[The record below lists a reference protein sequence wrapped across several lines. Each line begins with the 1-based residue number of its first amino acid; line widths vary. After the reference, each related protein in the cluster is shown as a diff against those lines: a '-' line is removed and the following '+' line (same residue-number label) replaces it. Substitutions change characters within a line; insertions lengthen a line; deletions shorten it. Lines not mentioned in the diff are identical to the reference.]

1 MMHHPMD
8 EIGEGMNQIYHC
20 PLMKA
25 KIFLKGNSNQENDIQ
40 DIYNNRKPFNER
52 PGDWICY
59 NCQNLNFT
67 FRTNC
72 NRCHISKI
80 QNQKLIHDLE
90 MQRYMININN
100 HHQ

>member
-1 MMHHPMD
+1 
-8 EIGEGMNQIYHC
+8 MNEIYHC

-25 KIFLKGNSNQENDIQ
+25 KIFLKGNNTQENDIQ

-52 PGDWICY
+52 LGDWICY

-72 NRCHISKI
+72 NRCHMPKSE
-80 QNQKLIHDLE
+80 NQKLNQNFQING
-90 MQRYMININN
+90 YINNINFY
-100 HHQ
+100 

>member
-1 MMHHPMD
+1 
-8 EIGEGMNQIYHC
+8 MNEIYHC
-20 PLMKA
+20 PFMKA
-25 KIFLKGNSNQENDIQ
+25 RIFLGGKNQENNL
-40 DIYNNRKPFNER
+40 NNNNFNNKKTFIEK
-52 PGDWICY
+52 PGDWICN
-59 NCQNLNFT
+59 NCQNLNFS